1 MATETPERTLTLD
14 ELADMIH
21 QLPGA
26 YLVSHKVEYAADSGI
41 EVEEMTLEGRPLSLL
56 LEDV

>member
-1 MATETPERTLTLD
+1 MPTETPERLMTLD

-26 YLVSHKVEYAADSGI
+26 YLVSCKVEYEADSGI
-41 EVEEMTLEGRPLSLL
+41 EVEEMTMEGHPLSLL
-56 LEDV
+56 LEEV